1 MIYDEISEK
10 LKDHPAQI
18 EDLEEWLFVTINTMK
33 AIVMSSAKG
42 QERIVL
48 EAVNCGSTQQIQ
60 QLYDR
65 IQGLYGREGFSYRN
79 HPEYYYLSS
88 LVARYPEQQLTE
100 ADKKRIRDYYN
111 TDVYLL
117 YEIWGAGRR

>member
-1 MIYDEISEK
+1 MEMSKVIYDEVLK
-10 LKDHPAQI
+10 QLKDHPAQI

-42 QERIVL
+42 QEQIVL
-48 EAVNCGSTQQIQ
+48 DAIKCGSTQEIQ
-60 QLYDR
+60 QIYDR

-79 HPEYYYLSS
+79 HPNYYYLSS
-88 LVARYPEQQLTE
+88 LVARYSEQELTE
-100 ADKKRIRDYYN
+100 ADKNRIRDYYN

-117 YEIWGAGRR
+117 YEIG

>member
-1 MIYDEISEK
+1 MIYDEVLK
-10 LKDHPAQI
+10 QLKDHPAQI

-42 QERIVL
+42 QEQIVL
-48 EAVNCGSTQQIQ
+48 DAIKCESTQQIQ

-79 HPEYYYLSS
+79 HPDYYYLSS

-100 ADKKRIRDYYN
+100 ADKNSIRDYYN

-117 YEIWGAGRR
+117 YEIG

>member
-1 MIYDEISEK
+1 MSKVIYDEVLK
-10 LKDHPAQI
+10 QLKDHPAQI

-42 QERIVL
+42 QEQIVL
-48 EAVNCGSTQQIQ
+48 DAIKCGSTQEIQ
-60 QLYDR
+60 QIYDR

-79 HPEYYYLSS
+79 HPNYYYLSS
-88 LVARYPEQQLTE
+88 LVARYSEQELTE
-100 ADKKRIRDYYN
+100 ADKNRIRDYYN

-117 YEIWGAGRR
+117 YEIG